1 MVNILLTGGAG
12 YIGRHLYVCHLEAGF
27 KPTIYDNRS
36 KSQTEVLDILEKIV
50 GTKPI
55 TVKGDINDVE
65 LLSKV

>member
-27 KPTIYDNRS
+27 QPTIYDNRS

-50 GTKPI
+50 GT
-55 TVKGDINDVE
+55 
-65 LLSKV
+65 